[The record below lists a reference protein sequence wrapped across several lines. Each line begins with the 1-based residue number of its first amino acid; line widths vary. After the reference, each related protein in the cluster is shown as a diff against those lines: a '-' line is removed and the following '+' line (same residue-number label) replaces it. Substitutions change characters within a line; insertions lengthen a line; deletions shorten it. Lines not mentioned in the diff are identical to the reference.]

1 MKASD
6 RRHRISNT
14 TDRRE
19 EKGEPTLVA
28 SARCPSKVAQ
38 QGVRCFS
45 KGQGV
50 PCFSKASRTTTAR
63 HSGRFLIVRNRLR
76 HYASPQIRPC
86 YIVRDRVRRPKSGRP
101 KNPLLNQDLRA
112 AQPSRR
118 SIDLFSGLTLRR
130 TCVLYRQQ
138 CPMCVHVTCVLPRA
152 GTERSCLGSREVGR
166 RRRVSSI
173 T

>member
-1 MKASD
+1 MRGSE

-19 EKGEPTLVA
+19 EKGGTHACCV
-28 SARCPSKVAQ
+28 SKVPQ
-38 QGVRCFS
+38 QGVPCFS
-45 KGQGV
+45 KAS
-50 PCFSKASRTTTAR
+50 PCFSKASRTTTTR
-63 HSGRFLIVRNRLR
+63 RSGRFQIVR

-86 YIVRDRVRRPKSGRP
+86 YIVRDRVRRSKSGRP
-101 KNPLLNQDLRA
+101 KKQPSPQPRSKA
-112 AQPSRR
+112 AQPSRRSSRR